1 MTERAF
7 VLGLSGTPG
16 AGKTTLTRHLH
27 KIFPQSRIVY
37 YDQFQTITQMGH
49 EQVRAWFAR
58 GGDPNEFA
66 LSELAAELTR
76 QTQRPSEDGKRA
88 LVIYETPFGR
98 MHRTTGAFIDFLVW
112 IDTPLDLAL
121 ARATL
126 AFLQLAQRE
135 KSGRAALAFVQWQEQ
150 YMINYPMIRPMYI
163 AQRDT
168 ILGAADLVVDGTR
181 EPTDSSAAIVAG
193 LAGRGVTPGGPSGLD
208 ERHT

>member
-7 VLGLSGTPG
+7 VLGLSGVPG

-27 KIFPQSRIVY
+27 TMFPRWRVVY
-37 YDQFQTITQMGH
+37 YDQFQTITLMGH

-76 QTQRPSEDGKRA
+76 QTQQPSENGGRP
-88 LVIYETPFGR
+88 LVIFETPFGR

-126 AFLQLAQRE
+126 AFVRIAQHE
-135 KSGRAALAFVQWQEQ
+135 KSARAALAFVQWQEQ
-150 YMINYPMIRPMYI
+150 YMANYPVIRPMYVR
-163 AQRDT
+163 QRDT
-168 ILGAADLVVDGTR
+168 ISGTADLVIDGNLSP
-181 EPTDSSAAIVAG
+181 EDSASAIVTA
-193 LAGRGVTPGGPSGLD
+193 LAGRGVAL
-208 ERHT
+208 